1 MKTVNIITTVGTLGM
16 LSVYLLAPV
25 PIAQAETFV
34 VKTVFY
40 AITPT
45 RFADEAQAQGWLDSH
60 SLPFKIIA
68 DAEGVI
74 NFSRYPGTERY
85 DCDDYAQDLQQAAL
99 DDGFLL
105 TEVPVVDGK
114 IFGVKVTGARG
125 NHVGLWTK
133 INGTYY
139 YVEAVSAYP
148 GSYRLVKVMD
158 ADSKK

>member
-1 MKTVNIITTVGTLGM
+1 MKFLSILSAAGLLLLCALLPAPAAQADTNII
-16 LSVYLLAPV
+16 
-25 PIAQAETFV
+25 
-34 VKTVFY
+34 KTVFY

-45 RFADEAQAQGWLDSH
+45 RFADEVQAQDWLDSH
-60 SLPFKIIA
+60 KLPFKIIA
-68 DAEGVI
+68 DTDGIVRF
-74 NFSRYPGTERY
+74 NGYQGNQKY